1 MSPSSCSL
9 LGKGGEGADVAQP
22 LPPLGGE
29 RKSWPWWGQQ
39 VPDCHKAL
47 CHPKESVSRDH
58 TQSRVLL
65 EEAHPGREQVTV
77 RRRLA
82 GCRWPAGLEEGQVQA
97 VPRGEGHRLSRVD
110 AGVVK
115 PCSAVICEFWRRGLE
130 GPRSALR
137 ARVACSRVV
146 LGAAVC
152 PSAVQSL
159 PEGCVWRA
167 LVPLPWSPR
176 HLWPSLVCPGRRHR
190 RASPRQLGVA
200 GLGPCQRSRPPGGG
214 QCVL

>member
-39 VPDCHKAL
+39 VPVGAAGRQRGDRGAGRTPASFLGKGREAGGCPRAL
-47 CHPKESVSRDH
+47 CG
-58 TQSRVLL
+58 
-65 EEAHPGREQVTV
+65 AHCGRTATKHFVIPGSLCPGITPRAEFSWKRLT
-77 RRRLA
+77 LA

-115 PCSAVICEFWRRGLE
+115 PCSAVIREFWRRGLE
-130 GPRSALR
+130 GPR
-137 ARVACSRVV
+137 
-146 LGAAVC
+146 
-152 PSAVQSL
+152 
-159 PEGCVWRA
+159 
-167 LVPLPWSPR
+167 
-176 HLWPSLVCPGRRHR
+176 
-190 RASPRQLGVA
+190 
-200 GLGPCQRSRPPGGG
+200 
-214 QCVL
+214 